1 MLLSKADIEPFMS
14 AAETQKVLVFLACIV
29 IVSTAAVD
37 LGKYKLK
44 YFKFKLQGMGLSS

>member
-1 MLLSKADIEPFMS
+1 MPLSKANVEPLMS
-14 AAETQKVLVFLACIV
+14 AAETQKVLAFLACIV

-44 YFKFKLQGMGLSS
+44 HFTFKLQGMGLTS

>member
-1 MLLSKADIEPFMS
+1 MS
-14 AAETQKVLVFLACIV
+14 AAETQKVLAFLACIV

-44 YFKFKLQGMGLSS
+44 HFIKLQGMGLSS